1 MITIKQYANGRYFDE
16 AKKQYIKK
24 EDLAKM
30 LGKKMKIKVVSSK
43 NGKDITKTTLSHLS
57 KPEKPIKKT
66 VTKQNTLKKWMEDN
80 KKWIRDN
87 MDEQINKILSAM
99 NLPTKEQVLKL
110 TSSMDALND
119 KVSELEKHQ
128 ARRVKEMERRHIE
141 QIKEME
147 KIQARKVQQIKKEQ
161 ALETEELG
169 VSQQTE
175 S

>member
-1 MITIKQYANGRYFDE
+1 MVTIKQYANGRYFDE
-16 AKKQYIKK
+16 AKKIYIKK

-30 LGKKMKIKVVSSK
+30 LGKKMKIKVIAGK
-43 NGKDITKTTLSHLS
+43 DGKDITKTTLSHLS

-66 VTKQNTLKKWMEDN
+66 DKKQNTLKKWMEDN
-80 KKWIRDN
+80 KKWVREN

-119 KVSELEKHQ
+119 QVSELEKRQ
-128 ARRVKEMERRHIE
+128 AKRVKEMERMHIE

-147 KIQARKVQQIKKEQ
+147 KIQARKVQQIKKVPVP
-161 ALETEELG
+161 ETEDLA
-169 VSQQTE
+169 VSQQVE

>member
-1 MITIKQYANGRYFDE
+1 MVTIKQYANGRYFDE
-16 AKKQYIKK
+16 AKKKYIKK

-30 LGKKMKIKVVSSK
+30 LGKKMKIKVISSK
-43 NGKDITKTTLSHLS
+43 DGKDITKTTLSHLS
-57 KPEKPIKKT
+57 KPEKLIKKT
-66 VTKQNTLKKWMEDN
+66 DKKQNTLKKWMEDN
-80 KKWIRDN
+80 KKWVREN

-119 KVSELEKHQ
+119 QVSELEKRQ
-128 ARRVKEMERRHIE
+128 AKRVKEMERMHIE

-147 KIQARKVQQIKKEQ
+147 KIQARKVQQIKKVPVP
-161 ALETEELG
+161 ETEDLA
-169 VSQQTE
+169 VSQQVE